1 MSSALIPIQFV
12 NRKRGR
18 VAQLNA
24 TNPHRREGEY
34 RRENARRPFSRS
46 FPLRRREFLTVYICC
61 SFFFS
66 FFLLLLFR
74 IVLYFLLVLLSAYVR
89 PFFLLLLILSN
100 LGGECVPT
108 GKLCER
114 FVVGLLLIRPLPSS
128 SVRLLLAPPSS
139 FHFLPVFPHICYVD
153 RQVTTLT
160 APPSGTPIFSLF
172 HSLSFFVSLLHLWKL
187 KIRTSG

>member
-1 MSSALIPIQFV
+1 M
-12 NRKRGR
+12 
-18 VAQLNA
+18 
-24 TNPHRREGEY
+24 
-34 RRENARRPFSRS
+34 
-46 FPLRRREFLTVYICC
+46 
-61 SFFFS
+61 
-66 FFLLLLFR
+66 
-74 IVLYFLLVLLSAYVR
+74 LVLLSAYVR

-172 HSLSFFVSLLHLWKL
+172 HSLSFFCFSTSSLEIKDQDVRLVDDDKEDV
-187 KIRTSG
+187 TFV